1 MAENR
6 EYMTHEE
13 ELGTIQISE
22 DVVGSIAT
30 GAAMEVEGVGGLM
43 NANVS
48 DFMGGKKMT
57 AKGVRV
63 ENDGDGSIAVN
74 LYISV
79 CYGSTVGE
87 VAKKVQQAVFTALE
101 SMTGFHI
108 SAVNVHVGGI
118 CFN

>member
-63 ENDGDGSIAVN
+63 ENDGDGSIMVN

-87 VAKKVQQAVFTALE
+87 VGKKVQQAVFTALE